1 MAEMDTLSVCQM
13 AMWCGMSDSTSF
25 LHDDLHDCNTAMRNA
40 QEESSN
46 QTKVNTQIDNKC
58 ISWRSQG
65 FYTSVEYDCDP
76 SNTMSPTSAP
86 TNPGA
91 TTPTHGGDDSTL
103 LAIILSVV
111 AVGLVALVWYFKLAG
126 KKIAATRKK
135 SLVTPNTDFSTRKNS
150 INKSISTSLGEKLEK
165 THGLANLKELDS
177 DAHNIGANG
186 QDKVVVSDTRKKS
199 LVTAP
204 NTDFSKKERRI
215 STSLAVKLSKTHG
228 LAKLTELD
236 SYAHNIGANAQDNVL
251 VSDAVAELKNDMDT
265 QRMLIMEEHVSF
277 VYDRN
282 TREREI
288 LGKGAFGSVFLGV
301 YMGAEVAVKEITSEQ
316 IDADSMGR

>member
-1 MAEMDTLSVCQM
+1 VSSPSV
-13 AMWCGMSDSTSF
+13 G
-25 LHDDLHDCNTAMRNA
+25 
-40 QEESSN
+40 E
-46 QTKVNTQIDNKC
+46 I
-58 ISWRSQG
+58 
-65 FYTSVEYDCDP
+65 
-76 SNTMSPTSAP
+76 
-86 TNPGA
+86 PGA
-91 TTPTHGGDDSTL
+91 TTPSHGGDDSTL

-165 THGLANLKELDS
+165 THGLANLTELDS
-177 DAHNIGANG
+177 DAHNTGANG

-215 STSLAVKLSKTHG
+215 STSLAVKLAKTHG
-228 LAKLTELD
+228 LANLTELD
-236 SYAHNIGANAQDNVL
+236 SDAHNIGENGQDKVVV
-251 VSDAVAELKNDMDT
+251 VSDVVAELKNDMDT
-265 QRMLIMEEHVSF
+265 QRMLIMEDHVSF

>member
-40 QEESSN
+40 QEESSG
-46 QTKVNTQIDNKC
+46 QTKVNDQIDNRC

-86 TNPGA
+86 TNSKLPLGESA

-111 AVGLVALVWYFKLAG
+111 AVGLVALVCYFKLAG

-135 SLVTPNTDFSTRKNS
+135 SLV
-150 INKSISTSLGEKLEK
+150 
-165 THGLANLKELDS
+165 
-177 DAHNIGANG
+177 
-186 QDKVVVSDTRKKS
+186 
-199 LVTAP
+199 AP
-204 NTDFSKKERRI
+204 NTDFSKRKTSI
-215 STSLAVKLSKTHG
+215 KKSLSASLAVKLSKTHG

-277 VYDRN
+277 VFDRN

>member
-1 MAEMDTLSVCQM
+1 MMAEMDTLSVCQM

-40 QEESSN
+40 QEESSG
-46 QTKVNTQIDNKC
+46 QTKVNDQIDNKC

-91 TTPTHGGDDSTL
+91 TTPTHGGDDSTS

-111 AVGLVALVWYFKLAG
+111 AVGLVALVCYFKLAG

-135 SLVTPNTDFSTRKNS
+135 SLVTPNTAFSNRRKTS
-150 INKSISTSLGEKLEK
+150 I
-165 THGLANLKELDS
+165 
-177 DAHNIGANG
+177 
-186 QDKVVVSDTRKKS
+186 KKS
-199 LVTAP
+199 L
-204 NTDFSKKERRI
+204 

-277 VYDRN
+277 VFDRN